1 MEIKDEEIIDG
12 ILKKDKYAMTKL
24 IDKYGSIIHNTV
36 FFILK
41 ENYEN
46 ESIDECVDDVL
57 MCLWKNMDCFSK
69 ERGNFK
75 WWIVAIAKNKALTC
89 KKQIKKS
96 KDNVELD
103 NAKIKAP
110 YDIEEDYLQN
120 EKKKQV
126 VALINSNLSEEDREI
141 FMRRYFMESS
151 IREIAR
157 KMNFTSITVYNRLSR
172 GRKKLK
178 KIIKEKNIKF
188 EEG

>member
-110 YDIEEDYLQN
+110 YDIEEDYLQS